1 MNCYA
6 RSLYVNRGRVNVCV
20 CVCVQ
25 QILLA
30 IEQRLSLQIRHQ
42 YQISAANATYGSS
55 EQLTTAWD
63 RVHSVV

>member
-1 MNCYA
+1 MC
-6 RSLYVNRGRVNVCV
+6 VCVCV